1 MRTQPLVALTAIVWL
16 AVSCSAQA
24 SAPAQRP
31 DDPSRQLVLVE
42 QPKPVPAPWRA
53 GFDSI
58 TAADAGVWIR
68 FLSADALDGRETATT
83 GHEAAAEF
91 VAALLAAWGVAPAGD
106 PVRAEPAGAFA
117 AGPAAPRPAGPPV
130 RSYFQRVPI
139 REIRSATSRITVGR
153 SAGAAEQART
163 FQADLDYQFPRVR
176 RTEVLRAPVVFVG
189 YGIRE
194 TAAGWD
200 DYRGVDVTGKMV
212 LVLSGAPR
220 PDDPASPFH
229 QPELKD
235 KYTGAR
241 PRRTAS
247 PKVAAARELGALAV
261 LQVESDAAGRDVAA
275 RVLDGRV
282 VDDSKPVIDTGDR
295 ELELPEP
302 AAPLPM
308 DALPT
313 LTVSREMAAY
323 ILGLAD
329 AKLDGLRADIDGKLQ
344 PASRELAGVTLEL
357 RSEVSSAL
365 TSSRNV
371 LGFVEGSDPK
381 LKDEVVVIGAHLD
394 HLGHYGPYIFNG
406 ADDNASG
413 AAGLLEI
420 AQAYATGAAKPKRS
434 VLFAFWTGEEQG
446 LLGSRYYADHPFMPM
461 DRTAACVNLDM
472 LGRSWTKERLE
483 RVSRMWGIGL
493 PEDVM
498 AKIKVEEFMALSLS
512 ETEAMDAAIRAA
524 NNHVGMAL
532 YLRPSR
538 GAAAGGSDHAPFA
551 LRNIPWTF
559 FFSAMTEDY
568 HTPGDSVDKVEL
580 ARVERL
586 ARLAFLTSVELAEGS
601 KQ

>member
-1 MRTQPLVALTAIVWL
+1 MRTQPLVALIAIVWL

-24 SAPAQRP
+24 PATAPRP

-153 SAGAAEQART
+153 SSGAAEQART
-163 FQADLDYQFPRVR
+163 FQSDLDYQFPRVR

-200 DYRGVDVTGKMV
+200 DYRGVDVKGKVV
-212 LVLSGAPR
+212 LVLNGAPR

-323 ILGLAD
+323 IVGLAD
-329 AKLDGLRADIDGKLQ
+329 AKLDGLKADIDGKLQ

-357 RSEVSSAL
+357 RSEVSGAL

-420 AQAYATGAAKPKRS
+420 AQAYATGAARPKRS

-512 ETEAMDAAIRAA
+512 ETDAMDAAIRAA
-524 NNHVGMAL
+524 NSHVGMAL

-551 LRNIPWTF
+551 QRNIPWTF

-568 HTPGDSVDKVEL
+568 HTPG
-580 ARVERL
+580 
-586 ARLAFLTSVELAEGS
+586 
-601 KQ
+601 